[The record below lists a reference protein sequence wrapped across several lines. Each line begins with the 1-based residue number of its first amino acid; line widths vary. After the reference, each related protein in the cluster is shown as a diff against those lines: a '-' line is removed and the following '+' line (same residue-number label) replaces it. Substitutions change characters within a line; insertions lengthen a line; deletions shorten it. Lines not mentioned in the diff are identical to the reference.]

1 MRACFAAEPRLPM
14 NKSGLRRL
22 RQSGRIPAVIIG
34 LNQESEQVHVSA
46 RDFTRWIRGGGSG
59 LLEIQVNGSEAIPV
73 LLEGVQRDTV
83 TRDYIH
89 VDFLRVLKD
98 EPVRAKVVLD
108 YVGTPAGAK
117 LGGILQTH
125 GNFIEVEAL
134 PHFLPP
140 SISVDIS
147 KLAIGGSLC
156 VGDIS
161 LPVGLKLLSP
171 ANEQLLSIIVSSVHL
186 EEAPAG

>member
-1 MRACFAAEPRLPM
+1 MRACFAAESRLPM

-46 RDFTRWIRGGGSG
+46 REFTRWIRGGGSG

-89 VDFLRVLKD
+89 VDFLRVQKD
-98 EPVRAKVVLD
+98 EPVRAKVTLD
-108 YVGTPAGAK
+108 YVGTPKGAK
-117 LGGILQTH
+117 LGGILQTQ

-147 KLAIGGSLC
+147 ELEIGDSLG
-156 VGDIS
+156 VEDIL
-161 LPVGLKLLSP
+161 LPPGLKLLSP
-171 ANEQLLSIIVSSVHL
+171 AGERLLSVIVSSL
-186 EEAPAG
+186 RPEEVPTG